1 MNEKMQKMKLIEY
14 CSGNSM
20 PFGNKKGREVFPQL
34 KAIIDS
40 NPNQNVFE
48 ISFDG
53 IEFTD
58 SSFARESIL
67 LLAKMFRGNKG
78 IFLSDFDPDN
88 IDMLDNWDYA
98 AEKVEQPI
106 LVKMGGE
113 IRLLG
118 NQLSSSNQEVFDLVM
133 KAKAITTN
141 KVATQLGLSVPNAS
155 TKLKKL
161 VDGGYILRVEE
172 VAESGGIEFIY
183 KSIC

>member
-1 MNEKMQKMKLIEY
+1 MNENVCTMKLIEL
-14 CSGNSM
+14 CDGNRM
-20 PFGNKKGREVFPQL
+20 PFGNKKGKDIFPKL

-40 NPNQNVFE
+40 NPSKNIFE
-48 ISFDG
+48 ISFDE

-78 IFLSDFDPDN
+78 IYLSNFDPQY
-88 IDMLDNWDYA
+88 IDMIDNWDYA
-98 AEKVEQPI
+98 AEKVQQPI
-106 LVKMGGE
+106 LAKIGDN

-118 NQLSSSNQEVFDLVM
+118 DQLSSSNREVFDLVM
-133 KAKAITTN
+133 KNKSITTN
-141 KVATQLGLSVPNAS
+141 KVAKQLSLSVPNAS
-155 TKLKKL
+155 SKLKKL
-161 VDGGYILRVEE
+161 VDEGYILRIEE